1 MKITKEMIFEQFKDV
16 WVKKMKLK
24 RKRHLL
30 IELSF

>member
-1 MKITKEMIFEQFKDV
+1 MIITKEMIFDQFKDAT
-16 WVKKMKLK
+16 KKTSLK